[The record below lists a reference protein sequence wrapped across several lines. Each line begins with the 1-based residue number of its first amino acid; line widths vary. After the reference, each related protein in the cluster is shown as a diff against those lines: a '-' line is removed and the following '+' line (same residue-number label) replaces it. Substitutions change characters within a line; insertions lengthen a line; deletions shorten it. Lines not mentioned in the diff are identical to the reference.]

1 MPGLSNENQFQSENE
16 FLILFYKTFRAY
28 YISLFYLA
36 NKKYKEA
43 IGFFFRVE
51 KYVKQIEASLNALDK
66 TCELYKQKNTF
77 VEQKDHLVKELNQSK
92 YKIQTAAILEVSTN
106 ENEVSSVGKEN
117 FDKIVNYKNWK

>member
-1 MPGLSNENQFQSENE
+1 M
-16 FLILFYKTFRAY
+16 FYKTFRAY

-77 VEQKDHLVKELNQSK
+77 VEQKDRLVKELNQSK

-117 FDKIVNYKNWK
+117 FDKIVKYKK